1 MSGKSAKVYQFPT
14 TTRKRIVCQYSTGTT
29 TEPSPN
35 RKVSKTVD
43 TELRL
48 LGVVIGASIMFGIMY
63 LSALTIYGV

>member
-1 MSGKSAKVYQFPT
+1 
-14 TTRKRIVCQYSTGTT
+14 
-29 TEPSPN
+29 
-35 RKVSKTVD
+35 VSKTVD